1 MLKLLRRLIGEP
13 IALIWRPGSPLW
25 PVKVDPTQI
34 DQILVNLCVNARDAI
49 AGVGQIT
56 IETGNASLDE
66 TYCAQHAGFVPGEYV
81 RLAVSDDG
89 CGMDSETLAHL
100 FEPFF
105 TTKGVGR
112 GTGLGL
118 ATLYGV
124 VKQNQGFV
132 NVYSEPGQGTTF
144 TIYWPRHRGQAAPA
158 ALAGPA
164 EPARRGHETVL
175 LVEDEPA
182 LLHLGT
188 MMLEK
193 LGYRVLAAGTPGEA
207 IRLAEEHAGAIHL
220 LMTDVV
226 MPEMNGR
233 DLARRLLSLYPNL
246 KRLFMSGYPASV
258 IAPHGV
264 LDDGE
269 QFLQKPFAQ
278 RELAAKIREALERE
292 P

>member
-1 MLKLLRRLIGEP
+1 
-13 IALIWRPGSPLW
+13 
-25 PVKVDPTQI
+25 
-34 DQILVNLCVNARDAI
+34 
-49 AGVGQIT
+49 
-56 IETGNASLDE
+56 
-66 TYCAQHAGFVPGEYV
+66 
-81 RLAVSDDG
+81 VSDDG

-144 TIYWPRHRGQAAPA
+144 TLYWPRHRGQAAPA

-193 LGYRVLAAGTPGEA
+193 TGLSGAGGG
-207 IRLAEEHAGAIHL
+207 HAGRGDPA
-220 LMTDVV
+220 
-226 MPEMNGR
+226 GR
-233 DLARRLLSLYPNL
+233 GARRRDPSADDRRGDARDERPGPGPAAVVPLPEPQTPVHV
-246 KRLFMSGYPASV
+246 RLPGQRHH
-258 IAPHGV
+258 PHGV
-264 LDDGE
+264 LDDGVH
-269 QFLQKPFAQ
+269 FLQKPFAK
-278 RELAAKIREALERE
+278 RELAAKIREALEQE